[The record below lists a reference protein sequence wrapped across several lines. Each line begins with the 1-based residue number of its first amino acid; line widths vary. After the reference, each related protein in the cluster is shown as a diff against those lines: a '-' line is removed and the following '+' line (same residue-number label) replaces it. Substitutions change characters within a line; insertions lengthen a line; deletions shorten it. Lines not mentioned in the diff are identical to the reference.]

1 MEDNDR
7 KIAASGMFEL
17 AYKKVRELEDKIVE
31 KPKGHEI
38 IVLYPGINLLF
49 NLLDGKIK
57 EHWGMISF
65 ALVV

>member
-1 MEDNDR
+1 M
-7 KIAASGMFEL
+7 

-57 EHWGMISF
+57 EHWGYDILCPGSI
-65 ALVV
+65 ASERSVEEWQRR

>member
-1 MEDNDR
+1 M
-7 KIAASGMFEL
+7 

-31 KPKGHEI
+31 KPKEHEI

-57 EHWGMISF
+57 EHW
-65 ALVV
+65 V

>member
-1 MEDNDR
+1 M
-7 KIAASGMFEL
+7 

-38 IVLYPGINLLF
+38 IVMYPGINLLF

-57 EHWGMISF
+57 EHWGMTSF